1 LIGKLLLLFTEIEM
15 PSEEDEKT
23 KSLKILEEVIGTKI
37 KPEKKRK
44 MFRLYS
50 KLL

>member
-1 LIGKLLLLFTEIEM
+1 M

-50 KLL
+50 

>member
-1 LIGKLLLLFTEIEM
+1 M
-15 PSEEDEKT
+15 PTEEDEKT

-37 KPEKKRK
+37 NTEKKKGK